1 MPPFTT
7 NCFLFFRFC
16 SNRIINKVDF
26 SGFYYYV
33 KAILKHLTICLMAG
47 NTFLMVTLDKI
58 LSIYCGNSNQT
69 AKRVLQW
76 CSWDCS
82 PVSYQQRVVMFFDGK
97 RTVTLQVFLLKQYL
111 FLGEKYG
118 YEMWTSEVLHKW
130 MVFSIYGSRCGYCGC
145 NRSV

>member
-58 LSIYCGNSNQT
+58 LSIYYGNSNQT

-82 PVSYQQRVVMFFDGK
+82 PVSYHQRIVMFFDGK
-97 RTVTLQVFLLKQYL
+97 RTVTLQVFFFFFETVSFSGWEIWVWNVNFWGVTQMDGFQYL
-111 FLGEKYG
+111 WIQVWLL
-118 YEMWTSEVLHKW
+118 WL
-130 MVFSIYGSRCGYCGC
+130 
-145 NRSV
+145 

>member
-58 LSIYCGNSNQT
+58 LSIYYGNSNQT

-82 PVSYQQRVVMFFDGK
+82 PVSYHQRIVMFFDGK
-97 RTVTLQVFLLKQYL
+97 RTVTLQVFFFETVSFSGWEIWVWNVNFWGVTQMDGFQYL
-111 FLGEKYG
+111 WIQVWLL
-118 YEMWTSEVLHKW
+118 WL
-130 MVFSIYGSRCGYCGC
+130 
-145 NRSV
+145 